1 MKKNLTLINY
11 TKERAILSDVLPYET
26 PLTFSNRHF
35 YKFLI
40 RNNIYLHGE
49 KLEWKPSNGNSN
61 CVAELIKLLFDF
73 MKKTVTNESISFDAK
88 WEEKAIPFIFKIS
101 HKENDF
107 RDLTIIH
114 PKNQVG
120 LVNFYDKYKELILYY
135 SDVSPF
141 SIRKPFKVA
150 RYKVEKHKT
159 TLDKKLQQNRD
170 YENLKTFFSI
180 KKYSNI
186 HKFYESYHY
195 HRCEKRYAKLF
206 KFDISKCFDS
216 IYTHSITWALLNKEL
231 VKDNILMSNETF
243 GGHFDK
249 FMQNTNYGE
258 TNGIVIGPEFSR
270 IFAELILQQIDK
282 KVYEKLKDKKK
293 YLKSDYEVFRYVD
306 DFFVFY
312 DDDSLKDEIIE
323 LYKVYLKEYKLGLNN
338 SKSVLYEKPLIT
350 ELSIAKIKISDLF
363 NDHFKSKLTDEK
375 VEKDKEESE
384 ESEESTKK
392 KYAIYVSSNRVISR
406 FKAIVKETNVDY
418 KDIMNYSMASIDRK
432 VEKII
437 KDFNKLDDKKKHE
450 DIFTKA
456 ILEILDVAFFF
467 YSVSPKVNITIK
479 LCQFMSKIL
488 EYLRY
493 DDKFQYDNKHLIFK
507 KIYDECTFVLN
518 KNRTQQ
524 YKQVETLYL
533 LITLREL
540 GREYR
545 LEPVLL
551 KKYFDLE
558 NNDCLNYFCITVLL
572 FYIKDISRY
581 KDIQTILLEKVKT
594 KIKNSNPDNLRK
606 DTELILLLFDILA
619 CPFITQNYKKELLS
633 LYGVSTT
640 NQIDIIDY
648 SVNTQKYWFTKW
660 TDFDYRK
667 ELDTKNSGEVYS

>member
-35 YKFLI
+35 YKFLM
-40 RNNIYLHGE
+40 RNNINLLEE
-49 KLEWKPSNGNSN
+49 KLEWKSPNSN
-61 CVAELIKLLFDF
+61 TNCISELIKLLFDF
-73 MKKTVTNESISFDAK
+73 EKKTVTNESISFDKK
-88 WEEKAIPFIFKIS
+88 WEEKSIPFIFKIS

-120 LVNFYDKYKELILYY
+120 LVSFYDRYKELILYY
-135 SDVSPF
+135 SDVSNF

-150 RYKVEKHKT
+150 RYKVDKHKT
-159 TLDKKLQQNRD
+159 TLDKKLQKNRD

-186 HKFYESYHY
+186 HKFYESYYY

-231 VKDNILMSNETF
+231 VKDNISMSNETF

-282 KVYEKLKDKKK
+282 KVYETLKEKKK

-312 DDDSLKDEIIE
+312 DDDSLKDEIVE
-323 LYKVYLKEYKLGLNN
+323 LYQVYLKEYKLGLNN

-375 VEKDKEESE
+375 SEKNDEESE
-384 ESEESTKK
+384 KSEENTKE

-450 DIFTKA
+450 DNFTKA
-456 ILEILDVAFFF
+456 ILEILDVTFFF

-488 EYLRY
+488 DYLRY

-581 KDIQTILLEKVKT
+581 KDIQITLLEKVKT
-594 KIKNSNPDNLRK
+594 KIKDSNPDNLRK
-606 DTELILLLFDILA
+606 NTELILLLFDILA
-619 CPFITQNYKKELLS
+619 CPFVTQNYKRELLS
-633 LYGVSTT
+633 LYSVTDTT
-640 NQIDIIDY
+640 IQTKIIDY
-648 SVNTQKYWFTKW
+648 SVNTQKIGSQNGLILII
-660 TDFDYRK
+660 
-667 ELDTKNSGEVYS
+667 EKN